1 MQTNFPKAYATLCA
15 FFLLSGPAFAHSGDK
30 VGADYDPVETEFGT
44 YEPDMHAD
52 RTIEI
57 EMDDTMRFTPDII
70 RVKQGEVLKFVHHNK
85 GKLLHEFVLG
95 TRASLDEH
103 AELMK
108 KFPNMEHAEPYM
120 AHVQP
125 GEKMEMI
132 WKFSQAG
139 EFSFGCLIPGHY
151 DAGMKGTV
159 VVE

>member
-1 MQTNFPKAYATLCA
+1 MKTNLTSTCVTLSTL
-15 FFLLSGPAFAHSGDK
+15 FLLSGPTFGHSGDK
-30 VGADYDPVETEFGT
+30 VEADYDPVETEFGM

-70 RVKQGEVLKFVHHNK
+70 RVKQGEVLKIVHHNR

-95 TRASLDEH
+95 TQASLDEH

-132 WKFSQAG
+132 WKFSKAG